1 MTFSCFNPDN
11 HFDPSHYLKA
21 NGKSMNINREDF
33 LIFGRRNDIRNPE
46 EIIRKT
52 VNVVLEFRNVSGKYS
67 VDNYWIDKIE
77 FEAI

>member
-1 MTFSCFNPDN
+1 
-11 HFDPSHYLKA
+11 
-21 NGKSMNINREDF
+21 MNINREDL

-52 VNVVLEFRNVSGKYS
+52 VNAILEFRNVSGKYS

-77 FEAI
+77 EHFAEMNPELLVQRYSVV

>member
-1 MTFSCFNPDN
+1 
-11 HFDPSHYLKA
+11 
-21 NGKSMNINREDF
+21 MNINREDF